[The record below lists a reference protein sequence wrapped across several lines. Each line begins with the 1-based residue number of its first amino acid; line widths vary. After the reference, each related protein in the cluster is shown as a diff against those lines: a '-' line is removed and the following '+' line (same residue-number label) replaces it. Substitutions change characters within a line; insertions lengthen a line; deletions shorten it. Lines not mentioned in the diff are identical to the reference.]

1 MTAVTGADPR
11 AQLLLAGITGHA
23 GPTVTMVAP
32 ATGEELGA
40 LPTATQADVDAV
52 FARARLAQRPWAA
65 ASIGERSAVLL
76 RLHDL
81 VLARRDEALDLV
93 QLETGKARKDAL
105 EELLD
110 VCINLR
116 HYARDAERLLRPRRV
131 RGVFPGLVRTDVL
144 HHPKGVVGVLA
155 PWNYPLTLALSDAAP
170 ALVAGNAVVLKPD
183 VQTSLIALWVAE
195 RLREAGLPQDLFQV
209 ALGEG
214 PVVGP
219 WVIDRAD
226 YVMFTGSTR
235 VGREVAA
242 RCGQRLIGCSLEL
255 GGKNAMI
262 VREDADIERA
272 AEIAVRASFSNAG
285 QLCVSMERIYV
296 VGSAYA
302 PFRDAFVRRTEAMR
316 LGCGIGWGS
325 DMGAL
330 ISPAQRDRVLAHVA
344 DAVDRGATLLT
355 GGRALPELGP
365 TMIAP
370 TILEGVNEDMALC
383 AQETFGPVVALA
395 QVATDEEALA
405 RANASE
411 YGLNG
416 AVLSRDVRA
425 ARALAARMKAGTV
438 NVNEGYASA
447 WGSVRAPMGGMGDS
461 GLGRRHGDDGL
472 LKYTEAQTI
481 GTQRALG
488 WGPPFGWSDERWGG
502 TLVSVVGLMKRLGVK

>member
-1 MTAVTGADPR
+1 MTTTAGAHTA
-11 AQLLLAGITGHA
+11 AQRLLAGLTGHD
-23 GPTVTMVAP
+23 GPGVTILAP
-32 ATGEELGA
+32 FTGEVFGL
-40 LPTATQADVDAV
+40 LPTSTESNVDALFV
-52 FARARLAQRPWAA
+52 RARGAQASWAA
-65 ASIGERSAVLL
+65 WSVAERSAVLL

-110 VCINLR
+110 VCLNLR
-116 HYARDAERLLRPRRV
+116 HYARDAQRLLAPRRV

-183 VQTSLIALWVAE
+183 VQTSLIAAWAAVQ
-195 RLREAGLPQDLFQV
+195 LREAGLPEGVFQLC
-209 ALGEG
+209 LGDG

-226 YVMFTGSTR
+226 SVMFTGSTR

-242 RCGQRLIGCSLEL
+242 RCGERLIGCSLEL

-272 AEIAVRASFSNAG
+272 AEIAVRACFSNAG
-285 QLCVSMERIYV
+285 QLCVSMERILV
-296 VGSAYA
+296 VGRAYA
-302 PFRDAFVRRTEAMR
+302 PFREAFVARTAAMR
-316 LGCGIGWGS
+316 LTPGIGWGS
-325 DMGAL
+325 DMGVL
-330 ISPAQRDRVLAHVA
+330 ISTRQRDRVLAHID
-344 DAVDRGATLLT
+344 DAVANGATVLA
-355 GGRALPELGP
+355 GGRARPDLGP
-365 TMIAP
+365 TAVEP
-370 TILEGVNEDMALC
+370 TILEGVTEAMAMC
-383 AQETFGPVVALA
+383 AEETFGPVVALRP
-395 QVATDEEALA
+395 VASDDEAVA
-405 RANASE
+405 VANDTP

-438 NVNEGYASA
+438 NVNEGYATA

-472 LKYTEAQTI
+472 LKYTEPQTVA
-481 GTQRALG
+481 TQRALG

-502 TLVSVVGLMKRLGVK
+502 TLVSALAVMKRIGMK